1 MDFRKVV
8 QALAYLASKQPDHM
22 IDAWKAYKLLWIA
35 DRYHLRQ
42 YGRMITGDT
51 YHALPHGP
59 VPSDAKNIIDGQPL
73 SYMTAID
80 GYVEKYL
87 RKDSLRARSYHSTDE
102 QDLRVF
108 SKTDLDALDRVL
120 ELYGAWDCKQLEE
133 FSHQY
138 PDWKKYEKG
147 IQTEGKK
154 ASYPID
160 VKLFFTNPQH
170 DECPLFNTDEPELL
184 ALTKDMYLQTHR
196 A

>member
-138 PDWKKYEKG
+138 PDWKKYEKC

-160 VKLFFTNPQH
+160 VKLFFTNPKH